1 MQKNSRSRFEAF
13 HRRRKKGQKRGEEGK
28 NEDKEDGGGFEAEQ
42 ERSGAEL
49 SIGKKP
55 LSNSFLLI
63 CQYLKRATA
72 TTTDPTTNTR
82 TAADDDFYYY
92 RCDRL
97 PMLLYFFIF
106 LLISFEYKGRNSA
119 DRLTIV
125 GEKNSTI

>member
-1 MQKNSRSRFEAF
+1 MRTKKMEEVSRQSRSEAGRAL
-13 HRRRKKGQKRGEEGK
+13 HW
-28 NEDKEDGGGFEAEQ
+28 
-42 ERSGAEL
+42 
-49 SIGKKP
+49 KKP

-119 DRLTIV
+119 DHLTIV

>member
-1 MQKNSRSRFEAF
+1 MAALRQTIVHESQFRD
-13 HRRRKKGQKRGEEGK
+13 GRGVG
-28 NEDKEDGGGFEAEQ
+28 
-42 ERSGAEL
+42 
-49 SIGKKP
+49 
-55 LSNSFLLI
+55 
-63 CQYLKRATA
+63 A

-119 DRLTIV
+119 DHLTIV